1 MKSKT
6 KPAGTGIIKF
16 TSVKN
21 YINEVEKMRI
31 AKAAVNK
38 YIAEFDDVQ
47 DTVIKEAKRLALE
60 KKRSTILKPDIAA
73 ALEKYLRRKNLPWDE
88 TAKEVIKH
96 NPTDLGKI
104 SKAIRTWIQEHET
117 TLQTTGGQAGGRLN
131 KLNQG
136 ELAAAIAGKFN
147 LELTETGDI
156 IDFLIDQVGQDIRA
170 GRRTYFR
177 GFASFVKKIHPGRK
191 YRHPKTGQIIHLP
204 PRPYVD
210 FTVSPAF
217 LRTLGATKIP
227 RADKK
232 RKQ

>member
-1 MKSKT
+1 MKSETKT
-6 KPAGTGIIKF
+6 IVTGIIKF

-31 AKAAVNK
+31 AKDAVNK

-47 DTVIKEAKRLALE
+47 NVVIKEAKRLALAE
-60 KKRSTILKPDIAA
+60 KRSTILKPDVAA
-73 ALEKYLRRKNLPWDE
+73 ALEKYLRRKNLPWTE

-104 SKAIRTWIQEHET
+104 SKAIRDWIKEHEKP
-117 TLQTTGGQAGGRLN
+117 LQTASGTLN

-136 ELAAAIAGKFN
+136 QLAAAIADKFN
-147 LELTETGDI
+147 LQLTETGDI
-156 IDFLIDQVGQDIRA
+156 IDFLIAQVAQDLRA

-191 YRHPKTGQIIHLP
+191 YRHPKTGEIIQLP

-217 LRTLGATKIP
+217 LKTLGATKIP
-227 RADKK
+227 RANKK

>member
-1 MKSKT
+1 MKT
-6 KPAGTGIIKF
+6 TGIIKF

-31 AKAAVNK
+31 AKDAVNK
-38 YIAEFDDVQ
+38 YIADFDVVQ
-47 DTVIKEAKRLALE
+47 NAVIKEAKRLALAE
-60 KKRSTILKPDIAA
+60 KRSTILKPDAAA

-104 SKAIRTWIQEHET
+104 SKAIRAWIAEHET
-117 TLQTTGGQAGGRLN
+117 TGGKLN

-136 ELAAAIAGKFN
+136 QLAAAIADKFN
-147 LELTETGDI
+147 LQLAETGRI
-156 IDFLIDQVGQDIRA
+156 IDFLIDQVARDLRA

-177 GFASFVKKIHPGRK
+177 GFASFVKKIRPGRK
-191 YRHPKTGQIIHLP
+191 YRHPKTGEIIQLP

-217 LRTLGATKIP
+217 LKTLGVTKNTP
-227 RADKK
+227 RK
-232 RKQ
+232 RK

>member
-1 MKSKT
+1 MKPRT
-6 KPAGTGIIKF
+6 KAAGTGIIKF

-31 AKAAVNK
+31 GKDAVNK
-38 YIAEFDDVQ
+38 YIADFDVVQ
-47 DTVIKEAKRLALE
+47 DAVIKEAKRLALE
-60 KKRSTILKPDIAA
+60 EKRSTILKPDVAA

-104 SKAIRTWIQEHET
+104 SKVIRAWITEHET
-117 TLQTTGGQAGGRLN
+117 TGGKLN

-136 ELAAAIAGKFN
+136 QLAAAIAGRFN
-147 LELTETGDI
+147 LKLTETGEI
-156 IDFLIDQVGQDIRA
+156 IDFAIDHIARDLRA
-170 GRRTYFR
+170 GARTYFR
-177 GFASFVKKIHPGRK
+177 GFASFVKKIRPGRK
-191 YRHPKTGQIIHLP
+191 YLHPKTGEIIQLP

-217 LRTLGATKIP
+217 LKTLGVTKNTP
-227 RADKK
+227 RK
-232 RKQ
+232 RK

>member
-1 MKSKT
+1 MKPRT
-6 KPAGTGIIKF
+6 KAAGTGIIKF

-31 AKAAVNK
+31 GKDAVNK
-38 YIAEFDDVQ
+38 YIADFDVVQ
-47 DTVIKEAKRLALE
+47 DAVIKEAKRLALE
-60 KKRSTILKPDIAA
+60 EKRSTILKPDVAA

-104 SKAIRTWIQEHET
+104 SKVIRAWITEHET
-117 TLQTTGGQAGGRLN
+117 TGGKLN

-136 ELAAAIAGKFN
+136 QLAAAIAGRFN
-147 LELTETGDI
+147 LKLTETGEI
-156 IDFLIDQVGQDIRA
+156 IDFAIDHIARDLRA
-170 GRRTYFR
+170 GARTYFR
-177 GFASFVKKIHPGRK
+177 GFASFVKKIRPGRK
-191 YRHPKTGQIIHLP
+191 YRHPKTGEIIQLP

-217 LRTLGATKIP
+217 LKTLGVTKKARP
-227 RADKK
+227 R
-232 RKQ
+232 

>member
-1 MKSKT
+1 MKENT
-6 KPAGTGIIKF
+6 KPVSTGIIKF

-31 AKAAVNK
+31 GKDAVNK
-38 YIAEFDDVQ
+38 YIADFDVVQ
-47 DTVIKEAKRLALE
+47 DAVIKEAKRLALDE
-60 KKRSTILKPDIAA
+60 KRSTILKPDIVA

-104 SKAIRTWIQEHET
+104 SKAIRTWIAEHET
-117 TLQTTGGQAGGRLN
+117 TGGKMN

-136 ELAAAIAGKFN
+136 ELTAAIADKFN
-147 LELTETGDI
+147 LQLSETGRI
-156 IDFLIDQVGQDIRA
+156 IDFLIDQVAQDIRA

-177 GFASFVKKIHPGRK
+177 GFASFVKKIRPGRK
-191 YRHPKTGQIIHLP
+191 YRHPKTGEIIQLP

-217 LRTLGATKIP
+217 LKTLGVTKKARP
-227 RADKK
+227 R
-232 RKQ
+232 

>member
-1 MKSKT
+1 MKSEAKT
-6 KPAGTGIIKF
+6 TGTGIIKF

-31 AKAAVNK
+31 AKDAVNK
-38 YIAEFDDVQ
+38 YIVEFDDVQ
-47 DTVIKEAKRLALE
+47 NVVIKEAKRLALE
-60 KKRSTILKPDIAA
+60 EKRSTILKPDIAA

-104 SKAIRTWIQEHET
+104 SKAIRAWITEHES
-117 TLQTTGGQAGGRLN
+117 TGARLD

-136 ELAAAIAGKFN
+136 QLAAAIAGRFN
-147 LELTETGDI
+147 LKLTETSEI
-156 IDFLIDQVGQDIRA
+156 IDFSIDHVARDLRA

-191 YRHPKTGQIIHLP
+191 YRHPKTGEIIQLP

-210 FTVSPAF
+210 FTVSPVF
-217 LRTLGATKIP
+217 LKTLGVTKTAP
-227 RADKK
+227 SK
-232 RKQ
+232 RK

>member
-1 MKSKT
+1 MKSETKT
-6 KPAGTGIIKF
+6 IVTGIIKF

-31 AKAAVNK
+31 AKDAVNK

-47 DTVIKEAKRLALE
+47 NVVIKEAKRLALAE
-60 KKRSTILKPDIAA
+60 KRSTILKPDVAA
-73 ALEKYLRRKNLPWDE
+73 ALEKYLRRKNLPWTE

-104 SKAIRTWIQEHET
+104 SKAS
-117 TLQTTGGQAGGRLN
+117 GKLN

-136 ELAAAIAGKFN
+136 QLAAAIADKFN
-147 LELTETGDI
+147 LQLTETGEI
-156 IDFLIDQVGQDIRA
+156 IDFLIAQVAQDLRA

-191 YRHPKTGQIIHLP
+191 YRHPKTGEIIQLP

-217 LRTLGATKIP
+217 LKTLGAAKIP
-227 RADKK
+227 RANKK

>member
-1 MKSKT
+1 MKPKT

-31 AKAAVNK
+31 GKDAVNK
-38 YIAEFDDVQ
+38 YIVEFDDVQ
-47 DTVIKEAKRLALE
+47 DAVIKEAKRLALAE
-60 KKRSTILKPDIAA
+60 KRSTILKPDIAA

-104 SKAIRTWIQEHET
+104 SKAIRTWIQEHES
-117 TLQTTGGQAGGRLN
+117 TTGAKLN
-131 KLNQG
+131 KLHQG
-136 ELAAAIAGKFN
+136 QLAAAIADKFN
-147 LELTETGDI
+147 LQLTETGDI

-191 YRHPKTGQIIHLP
+191 YRHPKTGEIIQLP

-210 FTVSPAF
+210 FVVSPAF
-217 LRTLGATKIP
+217 LKTLGVTKKARP
-227 RADKK
+227 R
-232 RKQ
+232 

>member
-1 MKSKT
+1 MKPKT

-31 AKAAVNK
+31 GKDAVNK

-47 DTVIKEAKRLALE
+47 NVVIKEAKRLALE
-60 KKRSTILKPDIAA
+60 EKRSTILKPDIAA

-117 TLQTTGGQAGGRLN
+117 THQPSGGRLN

-136 ELAAAIAGKFN
+136 ELAAAIADKFN
-147 LELTETGDI
+147 LQLTETGDI
-156 IDFLIDQVGQDIRA
+156 IDYLIDQVGQDIRA

-191 YRHPKTGQIIHLP
+191 YRHPKTGEIIQLP

-217 LRTLGATKIP
+217 LKTLGVTKTTP
-227 RADKK
+227 RPAGRRK
-232 RKQ
+232 RR

>member
-1 MKSKT
+1 
-6 KPAGTGIIKF
+6 
-16 TSVKN
+16 
-21 YINEVEKMRI
+21 MRI
-31 AKAAVNK
+31 AKDAVNK

-47 DTVIKEAKRLALE
+47 DAVIKEAKRLALE
-60 KKRSTILKPDIAA
+60 EKRSTILKPDIAA
-73 ALEKYLRRKNLPWDE
+73 ALEKYLRRKNLPWTE

-104 SKAIRTWIQEHET
+104 SKAIRTWIQEHEKPF
-117 TLQTTGGQAGGRLN
+117 QTAGGGLN

-136 ELAAAIAGKFN
+136 QLAAAIAGQFN
-147 LELTETGDI
+147 LQLSESGDI
-156 IDFLIDQVGQDIRA
+156 IDFLIGQVARDLQA

-177 GFASFVKKIHPGRK
+177 GFASFVKKVRPGRK
-191 YRHPKTGQIIHLP
+191 YRHPKTGEIIQLP

-217 LRTLGATKIP
+217 LKTLGATKIP
-227 RADKK
+227 RANKK

>member
-1 MKSKT
+1 MKPKT

-31 AKAAVNK
+31 AKDAVNK

-60 KKRSTILKPDIAA
+60 EKRSTILKPDIAA

-117 TLQTTGGQAGGRLN
+117 TGSKMN

-136 ELAAAIAGKFN
+136 ELAAAIAARFN
-147 LELTETGDI
+147 LQLAETGRI
-156 IDFLIDQVGQDIRA
+156 IDFLIDQVAQDLRA

-191 YRHPKTGQIIHLP
+191 YRHPKTGQIIQLP
-204 PRPYVD
+204 PRPYID

-217 LRTLGATKIP
+217 LRTLGARKKP
-227 RADKK
+227 R
-232 RKQ
+232 RR

>member
-1 MKSKT
+1 MKPKT

-31 AKAAVNK
+31 GKDAVNK
-38 YIAEFDDVQ
+38 YIVEFDDVQ
-47 DTVIKEAKRLALE
+47 DAVIKEAKRLALE
-60 KKRSTILKPDIAA
+60 EKRSTILKPDIAA

-104 SKAIRTWIQEHET
+104 SKAIRTWIQEHES
-117 TLQTTGGQAGGRLN
+117 TTGAKLN

-136 ELAAAIAGKFN
+136 QLAAAIADKFN
-147 LELTETGDI
+147 LQLTETGDI

-191 YRHPKTGQIIHLP
+191 YRHPKTGEIIQLP

-210 FTVSPAF
+210 FVVSPAF
-217 LRTLGATKIP
+217 LKTLGVTKTTP
-227 RADKK
+227 RK
-232 RKQ
+232 

>member
-1 MKSKT
+1 MKT
-6 KPAGTGIIKF
+6 AGTGIIKF

-31 AKAAVNK
+31 ARDAVNK
-38 YIAEFDDVQ
+38 YIVEFDDVQ
-47 DTVIKEAKRLALE
+47 NTVIKEAKRLALAE
-60 KKRSTILKPDIAA
+60 KRSTILKPDIAA

-104 SKAIRTWIQEHET
+104 SKAIRAWITEHEAAPKT
-117 TLQTTGGQAGGRLN
+117 AGGRLD

-136 ELAAAIAGKFN
+136 QLAAAIAARFN
-147 LELTETGDI
+147 LQLTETGDI

-177 GFASFVKKIHPGRK
+177 GFASFVKKMRPGRK
-191 YRHPKTGQIIHLP
+191 YRHPKTGEIIQLP

-210 FTVSPAF
+210 FTVSPSF
-217 LRTLGATKIP
+217 LKTLGATKKT
-227 RADKK
+227 RL
-232 RKQ
+232 R

>member
-1 MKSKT
+1 MKENI
-6 KPAGTGIIKF
+6 KPVSTGIIKF

-31 AKAAVNK
+31 GKDAVNK
-38 YIAEFDDVQ
+38 YIADFDVVQ
-47 DTVIKEAKRLALE
+47 DAVIKEAKRLALE
-60 KKRSTILKPDIAA
+60 EKRSTILKPDIAA

-104 SKAIRTWIQEHET
+104 SKAIRAWIQEHES
-117 TLQTTGGQAGGRLN
+117 AGAKLN

-136 ELAAAIAGKFN
+136 QLAAAIAGRFN
-147 LELTETGDI
+147 LKLSETGEI
-156 IDFLIDQVGQDIRA
+156 IDFSIDHIARDLRA

-177 GFASFVKKIHPGRK
+177 GFASFVKKIRPGRK
-191 YRHPKTGQIIHLP
+191 YRHPKTGKIIQLP

-210 FTVSPAF
+210 FTISPAF
-217 LRTLGATKIP
+217 LKTLGVTKKARP
-227 RADKK
+227 R
-232 RKQ
+232 

>member
-1 MKSKT
+1 MKPKT

-31 AKAAVNK
+31 AKDAVNK
-38 YIAEFDDVQ
+38 YIVEFDDVQ
-47 DTVIKEAKRLALE
+47 DAVIKEAKRLALE
-60 KKRSTILKPDIAA
+60 EKRSTILKPDIAA
-73 ALEKYLRRKNLPWDE
+73 ALEKYLRRKNLPWTE

-104 SKAIRTWIQEHET
+104 SKAIRTWIQEHEKP
-117 TLQTTGGQAGGRLN
+117 LQTAGGGLN

-136 ELAAAIAGKFN
+136 QLAAAIADKFN
-147 LELTETGDI
+147 LQLTETGDI
-156 IDFLIDQVGQDIRA
+156 IDFLIDQVAQDLRA

-191 YRHPKTGQIIHLP
+191 YRHPKTGEIIQLP

-217 LRTLGATKIP
+217 LKTLGVTKTAP
-227 RADKK
+227 RK
-232 RKQ
+232 RK

>member
-1 MKSKT
+1 MKPKT

-31 AKAAVNK
+31 GKDAVNK
-38 YIAEFDDVQ
+38 YIVEFDDVQ
-47 DTVIKEAKRLALE
+47 DVVIKEAKRLALAE
-60 KKRSTILKPDIAA
+60 KRSTILKPDIAA

-104 SKAIRTWIQEHET
+104 SKAIRTWIQEHEKPLRT
-117 TLQTTGGQAGGRLN
+117 AGGRLN

-191 YRHPKTGQIIHLP
+191 YRHPKTGEIIQLP

-217 LRTLGATKIP
+217 LKTLGVTKKA
-227 RADKK
+227 RANKK